1 MEYLSPYIVAGF
13 VFVFGLLIGSFLNVV
28 IYRVPLGESIVLPS
42 SHCPNCNA
50 AIKPYDNVPV
60 LSYALLGGRCR
71 NCRAGIS
78 PIYPAIELLVAILF
92 LLVFIKDGNQ
102 FHVFDDHYM
111 QVPARFWLTLI
122 GDLTFISFIV
132 PLVFIDL
139 RHMLLPNAL
148 TFPGMAVLFL
158 LRVLAPDAWQI
169 RRTPHWFELTEPHEW
184 ALAIIG
190 ALLGMLAGGGTL
202 WFIRW
207 AYQKLRHV
215 EGMGPGDVKMM
226 LMVGAFLGWQ
236 LTLLTIFIGSLLGS
250 LIGIIVMRA
259 RGGNMKMEIPFGVFL
274 GPAALTALF
283 VGNPLIDWYLG
294 LSTR

>member
-28 IYRVPLGESIVLPS
+28 IYRVPLGESIVLPA
-42 SHCPNCNA
+42 SHCPSCDT
-50 AIKPYDNVPV
+50 AIKPYDNIPV
-60 LSYALLGGRCR
+60 FSYILLGGKCR
-71 NCRAGIS
+71 NCRVGIS
-78 PIYPAIELLVAILF
+78 PIYPAVELLVAILF
-92 LLVFIKDGNQ
+92 LLVFIQAGHQ
-102 FHVFDDHYM
+102 FHLFDQQHM
-111 QVPARFWLTLI
+111 LAPARFWLTLI
-122 GDLTFISFIV
+122 GDLIFVALIV
-132 PLVFIDL
+132 PLIFIDL
-139 RHMLLPNAL
+139 RHMLLPNVI

-158 LRVLAPDAWQI
+158 LRVLAPDPWQI
-169 RRTPHWFELTEPHEW
+169 ARTPHWFGLTAQHEW
-184 ALAIIG
+184 ALAIVG

-207 AYQKLRHV
+207 AYLKLRHV

-250 LIGIIVMRA
+250 LIGIIVMKA

-274 GPAALTALF
+274 GPAALVAFF
-283 VGNPLIDWYLG
+283 VGKPLIDWYLG
-294 LSTR
+294 KL

>member
-42 SHCPNCNA
+42 SHCPNCNV

-60 LSYALLGGRCR
+60 FSYALLGGKCR
-71 NCRAGIS
+71 NCGVGIS

-102 FHVFDDHYM
+102 FQVFDDHYM
-111 QVPARFWLTLI
+111 QVPARFWLTLV
-122 GDLTFISFIV
+122 GDLVFVSFIV

-139 RHMLLPNAL
+139 RHFLLPDVI
-148 TFPGMAVLFL
+148 TFPGMAVLFV
-158 LRVLAPDAWQI
+158 LRVLAPDAWLLA
-169 RRTPHWFELTEPHEW
+169 RPPHWSGWIGQHDW
-184 ALAIIG
+184 ALAIIH

-202 WFIRW
+202 WLIRW
-207 AYQKLRHV
+207 AYLKLRHV
-215 EGMGPGDVKMM
+215 EGMGLGDVKMM

-236 LTLLTIFIGSLLGS
+236 LSMLTIFIGSMLGS
-250 LIGIIVMRA
+250 LVGITLMRV
-259 RGGNMKMEIPFGVFL
+259 RGGNMKMEIQFGVFL
-274 GPAALTALF
+274 GPAAVIAFF
-283 VGNPLIDWYLG
+283 VGKPLIDWYLG
-294 LSTR
+294 MV